1 MRWFNPSHPQTMQAA
16 VVIGYISGFFALIG
30 PARFFGLALLAALAI
45 LGGAFGVANNKR
57 IGWIALAAGS
67 AFFVLLRVLDL
78 LLSISGGVNATLF
91 QLNAMVFP
99 VALLAAVL
107 HPHTREYMKVWF
119 E

>member
-1 MRWFNPSHPQTMQAA
+1 MQAA
-16 VVIGYISGFFALIG
+16 VFIGYLSGVFALIG
-30 PARFFGLALLAALAI
+30 GSRYYELVLLAALAM

-57 IGWIALAAGS
+57 IGWIALLSGA
-67 AFFVLLRVLDL
+67 AFFVLLRLVDL
-78 LLSISGGVNATLF
+78 LFAVSSGLNPVLL
-91 QLNAMVFP
+91 QLNATVFP